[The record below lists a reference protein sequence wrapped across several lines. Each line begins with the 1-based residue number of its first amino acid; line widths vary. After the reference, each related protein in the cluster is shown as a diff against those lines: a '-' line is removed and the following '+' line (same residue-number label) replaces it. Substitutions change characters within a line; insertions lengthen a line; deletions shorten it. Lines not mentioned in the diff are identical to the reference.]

1 MTVRS
6 AECRAAQRHTVLG
19 IPVSLLTYHRRHG
32 HAGPNISH
40 ADLDQ
45 TRLGE
50 FQRGA
55 LTVISSSSAVWLLS
69 PRLDLSYKLLCR
81 NLDLHNVKRE

>member
-32 HAGPNISH
+32 HAGPNVSH

-45 TRLGE
+45 TSLGE
-50 FQRGA
+50 IQRRA
-55 LTVISSSSAVWLLS
+55 LEGSRS
-69 PRLDLSYKLLCR
+69 PRLDLSYKLLRR